1 MAYKISDA
9 TKAKLNACCK
19 TCEATEFGTRLQ
31 NLGADLDL
39 GSTNL
44 SEKFV
49 AAELTALG
57 KMCEANK
64 AIATKFN
71 LLVDKLLDVTKADI
85 PVFTTTE
92 VSNIN
97 NSCFAFSGIG
107 TVLNG
112 IIAKINANEIGADIT
127 VDIAVVVGGATATA
141 STTEAGTL
149 AWSSSDAEVATIVEA
164 TGAITAIAAGTTNI
178 TYLSSTGMTNTKA
191 VTVAAE

>member
-9 TKAKLNACCK
+9 TKAKLNTCCEI
-19 TCEATEFGTRLQ
+19 CEATEFGTRLQ
-31 NLGADLDL
+31 NLGDDLDL
-39 GSTNL
+39 GSTDL

-64 AIATKFN
+64 TIATKFN

-85 PVFTTTE
+85 PAFTAAE
-92 VSNIN
+92 VDNIN
-97 NSCFAFSGIG
+97 HSCFAFSGIG

-112 IIAKINANEIGADIT
+112 IIAKINANEIGAEIT

-149 AWSSSDAEVATIVEA
+149 AWSSSNAEVATIVEA
-164 TGAITAIAAGTTNI
+164 TGAITAIAEGTTNI

-191 VTVAAE
+191 VTVAAA